1 MYFIAMQMLVLVQ
14 GNSPLINLLT
24 LVTYLSFLVVI
35 DVKQDLRKQ
44 EFDRVVNETLVFV
57 YNYTFMIYTPC

>member
-1 MYFIAMQMLVLVQ
+1 MYFITMQILVLVQ
-14 GNSPLINLLT
+14 GNSPLTNLLT

-35 DVKQDLRKQ
+35 DVRQDLRKQ
-44 EFDRVVNETLVFV
+44 EFDRIVNETLVFV

>member
-1 MYFIAMQMLVLVQ
+1 MYFITMQILVLAQ
-14 GNSPLINLLT
+14 GNSPLTNILT

-35 DVKQDLRKQ
+35 DVRQDLRKQ
-44 EFDRVVNETLVFV
+44 EFDRIVNETLVFV